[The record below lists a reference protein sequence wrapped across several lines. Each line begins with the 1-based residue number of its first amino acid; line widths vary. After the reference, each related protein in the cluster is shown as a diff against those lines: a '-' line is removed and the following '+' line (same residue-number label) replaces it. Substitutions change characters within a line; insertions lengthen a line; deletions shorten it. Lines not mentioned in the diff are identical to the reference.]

1 MRADE
6 AVIDEA
12 AQWMALLQSGEVSL
26 GERAAFDAW
35 RAADPRH
42 QQIIE
47 QMGGGL
53 NLLRNPTLRGL
64 PRNSLLHS
72 LNAPSSRRRFI
83 SGSLSVLGIAVLAG
97 LLGRRYG
104 WVPEAGELST
114 GTGERRAFT
123 LADGSALTLNARS
136 RVVPSFD
143 SHQRL
148 LALRRGELLVDVA
161 KDPARPFV
169 VETEF
174 GRMRALGT
182 KFLVQQ
188 GEDATRLVM
197 LHSQVE
203 VVTASGVRQVVEA
216 GENVLFNGQ
225 NILGLERNK
234 GHESA
239 WLQGRLEVRDRPL
252 SEVIDSLRRYRRG
265 ILHVSP
271 EVADLRLSGLYP
283 LDDSDQ
289 TLQLLERSLPIRV
302 TWHNPYWVSIERRPS
317 TPRTP

>member
-1 MRADE
+1 MRPDE
-6 AVIDEA
+6 AVVDEA
-12 AQWMALLQSGEVSL
+12 AQWMALLQSGEVNA
-26 GERAAFDAW
+26 GERAAFEAW

-53 NLLRNPTLRGL
+53 NLLRNPTLRGV

-104 WVPEAGELST
+104 WLPEAGELTT
-114 GTGERRAFT
+114 GTGERHDFT
-123 LADGSALTLNARS
+123 LEDGSALTLNARS
-136 RVVPSFD
+136 RVIARFD
-143 SHQRL
+143 ATQRL
-148 LALRRGELLVDVA
+148 LTLRAGELLVDVA
-161 KDPARPFV
+161 KDLARPFV
-169 VETEF
+169 VETEH

-182 KFLVQQ
+182 RFLVQQ
-188 GEDATRLVM
+188 EDDATRLVM

-203 VVTASGVRQVVEA
+203 VVTRGGARQVVEA
-216 GENVLFNGQ
+216 GESLLFDAR
-225 NILGLERNK
+225 NILALERSN

-239 WLQGRLEVRDRPL
+239 WVQGRLEVRDRPL
-252 SEVIDSLRRYRRG
+252 SEVIDGLRRYRRG
-265 ILHVSP
+265 ILHLSP
-271 EVADLRLSGLYP
+271 DVAALRLSGLYP
-283 LDDSDQ
+283 LDDSDR

-302 TWHNPYWVSIERRPS
+302 TWHNPYWVSIE
-317 TPRTP
+317 PRS

>member
-1 MRADE
+1 MRPDE
-6 AVIDEA
+6 TLVDEA
-12 AQWMALLQSGEVSL
+12 AQWMALLQSGDVSL

-35 RAADPRH
+35 RTADPRH

-53 NLLRNPTLRGL
+53 KLLRNPSLSGL

-83 SGSLSVLGIAVLAG
+83 SGSLSVLGVAVLAG

-104 WVPEAGELST
+104 WLPEAGELST
-114 GTGERRAFT
+114 GTGERRDFT
-123 LADGSALTLNARS
+123 LQDGSALTLNARS
-136 RVVPSFD
+136 RVVPLFD
-143 SHQRL
+143 STQRL
-148 LALRRGELLVDVA
+148 LALRSGELLVDVA
-161 KDPARPFV
+161 KDPSRLFV
-169 VETEF
+169 VETEH

-188 GEDATRLVM
+188 GDDSTRLVM

-203 VVTASGVRQVVEA
+203 VLTAGGARQVVGA
-216 GENVLFNGQ
+216 GESLTFNAAGVLSM
-225 NILGLERNK
+225 ERSR
-234 GHESA
+234 GYEGA
-239 WLQGRLEVRDRPL
+239 WTQGRLEVRDRPL

-283 LDDSDQ
+283 LDDSDR

-302 TWHNPYWVSIERRPS
+302 TWHNPYWVSIA
-317 TPRTP
+317 PRANPL

>member
-1 MRADE
+1 MRPDE
-6 AVIDEA
+6 TLVDEA
-12 AQWMALLQSGEVSL
+12 AQWMALLQSGDVSL

-35 RAADPRH
+35 RTADPRH

-53 NLLRNPTLRGL
+53 KLLRNPSLSGL

-83 SGSLSVLGIAVLAG
+83 SGSLSVLGVAVLAG

-104 WVPEAGELST
+104 WLPEAGELST
-114 GTGERRAFT
+114 GTGERRDFT
-123 LADGSALTLNARS
+123 LQDGSALTLNARS
-136 RVVPSFD
+136 RVVPLFD
-143 SHQRL
+143 STQRL
-148 LALRRGELLVDVA
+148 LALRSGELLVNVA
-161 KDPARPFV
+161 KDPSRPFV
-169 VETEF
+169 VETEH

-188 GEDATRLVM
+188 GDDSTRLVM

-203 VVTASGVRQVVEA
+203 VLTAGGARQVVGA
-216 GENVLFNGQ
+216 GESLTFNAAGVLSM
-225 NILGLERNK
+225 ERSR
-234 GHESA
+234 GYEGA
-239 WLQGRLEVRDRPL
+239 WTQGRLEVRDRPL

-271 EVADLRLSGLYP
+271 QVADLRLSGLYP
-283 LDDSDQ
+283 LDDSDR

-302 TWHNPYWVSIERRPS
+302 TWHNPYWVSIA
-317 TPRTP
+317 PRANPL

>member
-1 MRADE
+1 MRPDE
-6 AVIDEA
+6 TLIDEA
-12 AQWMALLQSGEVSL
+12 AQWMALLQSADVSL
-26 GERAAFDAW
+26 QERAAFEAW

-53 NLLRNPTLRGL
+53 NLLRHSDLRGV
-64 PRNSLLHS
+64 PRESLLRS

-97 LLGRRYG
+97 LIGRRYG
-104 WVPEAGELST
+104 WLPEAGELST

-136 RVVPSFD
+136 RVVPRFD
-143 SHQRL
+143 SVQRL
-148 LALRRGELLVDVA
+148 LDLRSGELLVDVA
-161 KDPARPFV
+161 KNPARPFV
-169 VETEF
+169 VETGH

-182 KFLVQQ
+182 TFLVQRA
-188 GEDATRLVM
+188 EDATRLVM

-216 GENVLFNGQ
+216 GESLLFNERQ
-225 NILGLERNK
+225 ILSLERSK
-234 GHESA
+234 GQESA
-239 WLQGRLEVRDRPL
+239 WVQGRLEVRDRPL
-252 SEVIDSLRRYRRG
+252 SEVIDSLRNYRRG
-265 ILHVSP
+265 ILHLSP
-271 EVADLRLSGLYP
+271 EVAGLRLSGLFP
-283 LDDSDQ
+283 LDDSDR

-302 TWHNPYWVSIERRPS
+302 TWHNPYWVSVEARL
-317 TPRTP
+317 

>member
-1 MRADE
+1 MRSDD

-12 AQWMALLQSGEVSL
+12 AQWMALLQSGDISL
-26 GERAAFDAW
+26 AERAAFEAW
-35 RAADPRH
+35 RVADPRH

-53 NLLRNPTLRGL
+53 NLLRNPNLRGV
-64 PRNSLLHS
+64 PRHSLLHS

-83 SGSLSVLGIAVLAG
+83 SGSLSVLGVALLGG

-104 WVPEAGELST
+104 WLPEAGELAT
-114 GTGERRAFT
+114 GMGERRDFT
-123 LADGSALTLNARS
+123 LEDGSALTLNARS
-136 RVVPSFD
+136 RVVPLFD
-143 SHQRL
+143 HTQRL
-148 LALRRGELLVDVA
+148 LALRSGELWVDVA
-161 KDPARPFV
+161 KDPSRPFV
-169 VETEF
+169 VETEH

-188 GEDATRLVM
+188 SDEFTRLVM

-203 VVTASGVRQVVEA
+203 VVTASGARQVVEA
-216 GENVLFNGQ
+216 GESLLFNDLG
-225 NILGLERNK
+225 ILSLQRSN

-239 WLQGRLEVRDRPL
+239 WTQGRLEVRDRPL

-265 ILHVSP
+265 IVHVSP

-283 LDDSDQ
+283 LDDSDR
-289 TLQLLERSLPIRV
+289 TLQLLERSLPIRIL
-302 TWHNPYWVSIERRPS
+302 WHNPYWISIEPRPS
-317 TPRTP
+317 